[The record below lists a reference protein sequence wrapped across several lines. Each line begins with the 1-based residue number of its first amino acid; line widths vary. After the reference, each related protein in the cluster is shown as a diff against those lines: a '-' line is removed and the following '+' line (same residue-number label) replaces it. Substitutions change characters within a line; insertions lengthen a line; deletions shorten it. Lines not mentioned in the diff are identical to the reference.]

1 MAIGYDAVSTATETS
16 SSSKTWSHTCT
27 GSDRILFVGG
37 WIRGNG
43 NNCMGITYNGV
54 AMTQIQTNVVS
65 STVYYDK
72 GFLFYLINPATGAN
86 NVVATFNSANYN
98 NGISVSYTGAKQSAQ
113 PDNSNT
119 QTTTSTSTTDT
130 ITTVADNCWTVLL
143 CSSSNASGT
152 AGSGSTLRG
161 GSANAKFFDSNTAKT
176 PAGSTSMSLTSVDTT
191 GAAHIMASFAPA
203 VASSTNSG
211 FLMFM

>member
-1 MAIGYDAVSTATETS
+1 MTIGFDAVSTATETL
-16 SSSKTWSHTCT
+16 SSSKTWSHTTT
-27 GSDRILFVGG
+27 GSNTILFVGG

-43 NNCMGITYNGV
+43 NNCTGVTYNGV

-86 NVVATFNSANYN
+86 NVVATFNSADYN
-98 NGISVSYTGAKQSAQ
+98 NGISVSYTGVKQTGQ

-119 QTTTSTSTTDT
+119 QTTTATSTTDT

-143 CSSSNASGT
+143 CSSSNSSGT
-152 AGSGSTLRG
+152 ASTGSTFRG
-161 GSANAKFFDSNTAKT
+161 GSSNANIFDSNAPKT
-176 PAGSTSMSLTSVDTT
+176 PAGSTSMSLTSMDSS
-191 GAAHIMASFAPA
+191 GSAHIMASFAPFIS
-203 VASSTNSG
+203 ASSNSRFFM
-211 FLMFM
+211 FL